1 MLETK
6 YVGDKFEIL
15 VTVLIVSPTT
25 FADILESGFQLKP
38 DNQFLEIENS
48 DLQIV
53 SIGQS
58 DSDFLIVLHLQT
70 VLYIT

>member
-25 FADILESGFQLKP
+25 FADILKSVSQLKP

-48 DLQIV
+48 DKTGI
-53 SIGQS
+53 
-58 DSDFLIVLHLQT
+58 
-70 VLYIT
+70 YK